1 MNSRHAAPA
10 IALLFFA
17 VGLANLDKYHFP
29 TAPAPGGAFL
39 VEADLDRIH
48 PKIARPPWQG
58 LHGAAKYFAFSKAYK
73 RAGVLTIGF
82 GTPTAVGAPAVIEF
96 ARARGLTIQHLD
108 AHLYHATVTVD
119 GRTLIRDGRP
129 LALDANGVR
138 KVAAKYGDP
147 DELLRIDWVP
157 ALNGV

>member
-1 MNSRHAAPA
+1 M
-10 IALLFFA
+10 
-17 VGLANLDKYHFP
+17 
-29 TAPAPGGAFL
+29 
-39 VEADLDRIH
+39 
-48 PKIARPPWQG
+48 
-58 LHGAAKYFAFSKAYK
+58 
-73 RAGVLTIGF
+73 LTIGF